1 MVGGICTYDTLGG
14 VLSRYTGYV
23 HVRYA
28 HHIPC
33 YARVVHV
40 CTCGILVYAPSV
52 LPLYTG
58 VYTLCIPYIQPI
70 YPICMV
76 RVYWVGNVEGGLVH
90 VSLVLLCYLIGAVVS
105 LVATVTIGK

>member
-1 MVGGICTYDTLGG
+1 MVGGMCTYDTLGG

-40 CTCGILVYAPSV
+40 CTCGILVYAPLV
-52 LPLYTG
+52 QPLYTG
-58 VYTLCIPYIQPI
+58 VYTPVYTPYIQAC
-70 YPICMV
+70 ICLYLPMYSHMYGT
-76 RVYWVGNVEGGLVH
+76 RVLGG
-90 VSLVLLCYLIGAVVS
+90 
-105 LVATVTIGK
+105 

>member
-1 MVGGICTYDTLGG
+1 MVGGMCTYDTLGG

-40 CTCGILVYAPSV
+40 CTCGILVYAP
-52 LPLYTG
+52 LYNPCIP
-58 VYTLCIPYIQPI
+58 VYTPLCIPLI
-70 YPICMV
+70 YRPVYACICLCIPICMV

-90 VSLVLLCYLIGAVVS
+90 VSLVLLCY
-105 LVATVTIGK
+105 

>member
-1 MVGGICTYDTLGG
+1 MYVTHITYPVMR
-14 VLSRYTGYV
+14 VLCMCV
-23 HVRYA
+23 HVVYRYM
-28 HHIPC
+28 H
-33 YARVVHV
+33 
-40 CTCGILVYAPSV
+40 
-52 LPLYTG
+52 PLYYPCIP
-58 VYTLCIPYIQPI
+58 VYTPCVYPYIQPI